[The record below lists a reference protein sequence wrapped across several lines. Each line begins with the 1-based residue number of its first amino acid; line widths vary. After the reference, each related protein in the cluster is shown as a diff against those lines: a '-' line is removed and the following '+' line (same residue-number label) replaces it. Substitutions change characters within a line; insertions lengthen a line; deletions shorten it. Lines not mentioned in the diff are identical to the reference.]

1 MVDLSVRVIEHSQ
14 TEYQMSHKLWFAP
27 APGVDAISAT
37 ANTDGFT
44 VLNAVAR
51 FYGWNYNDI
60 NRAAEEANRRG
71 QVAVLRRD
79 RPNLFI
85 VPRTKPSDQAS
96 IGALVDDLLKA
107 LDATHARQLQFT
119 HFGFTNRVKFEWE
132 LETFLT
138 RLLATSLSPKLEGVC
153 IDIDRRCWQVP
164 QSAYEKVQRQMSGFP
179 RWGSRTLP
187 HSHHVVHERLVPV
200 G

>member
-27 APGVDAISAT
+27 APGVDA
-37 ANTDGFT
+37 
-44 VLNAVAR
+44 
-51 FYGWNYNDI
+51 
-60 NRAAEEANRRG
+60 
-71 QVAVLRRD
+71 RRD

-85 VPRTKPSDQAS
+85 VPRTKPSDQAG

-107 LDATHARQLQFT
+107 LDATRARQLQFT

-138 RLLATSLSPKLEGVC
+138 RLLAKTLAPKLERVC
-153 IDIDRRCWQVP
+153 IDIDRRCWKVP
-164 QSAYEKVQRQMSGFP
+164 QLSYEKVQRQMFGLP
-179 RWGSRTLP
+179 RRGQKTMP
-187 HSHHVVHERLVPV
+187 HTHHVVYERLVPV

>member
-1 MVDLSVRVIEHSQ
+1 MVDLAVRVIEHSQ

-44 VLNAVAR
+44 VLNAIAR

-107 LDATHARQLQFT
+107 LDATRARQLQFT

-132 LETFLT
+132 LENFLT
-138 RLLATSLSPKLEGVC
+138 KLLESALAPELERVC
-153 IDIDRRCWQVP
+153 IDIDRRCWKVP
-164 QSAYEKVQRQMSGFP
+164 QLSYEKVQRQMFGLP
-179 RWGSRTLP
+179 RRGQKTMP
-187 HSHHVVHERLVPV
+187 HTHHVVYERLVPV

>member
-14 TEYQMSHKLWFAP
+14 TEYHMSHKLWFMP

-37 ANTDGFT
+37 ANTNGFT
-44 VLNAVAR
+44 VLNAIAR
-51 FYGWNYNDI
+51 FYRLNQNDI
-60 NRAAEEANRRG
+60 HRAAQEANRRG
-71 QVAVLRRD
+71 QVAVLRQG

-85 VPRTKPSDQAS
+85 VPRTTPSDQAS
-96 IGALVDDLLKA
+96 IGELVDDLLKA
-107 LDATHARQLQFT
+107 LNATHARQLQFT
-119 HFGFTNRVKFEWE
+119 HFGFTNRVKFDWE
-132 LETFLT
+132 LDTFLT
-138 RLLATSLSPKLEGVC
+138 GLLVKTLAPSLERVC

-164 QSAYEKVQRQMSGFP
+164 QSSYEKVRRQMFGFS

-187 HSHHVVHERLVPV
+187 HSHHVVYERMAPV